1 MVEEIAVLLE
11 GGGEISAAAAAAVI
25 LRTTPITERTLENT
39 AGDERR
45 GRVRLRG
52 EEIAERTEEETEIE
66 DEGILDLDLV
76 RLLQRLVLDLGLALA
91 RESGTAEE
99 AEMNEVDDATIARD
113 LDRRLREEESLGITT
128 MTTIKI
134 TRWMMAVNK
143 DAEGH
148 HGETRR
154 TAAETGR
161 LRIRV
166 QGLQTSDEDEEEE
179 VIESIRSRSKKVT
192 IRKVGKYTRLLH
204 TTTFAKTH
212 LLDITRPL
220 SNYLYEPSFSL
231 SLSLFTS
238 RSHPQP
244 PLLSSPRHH
253 PKSPALI
260 SARLK
265 NKSPTRCY
273 LRSSSSTAP
282 TSPRD

>member
-1 MVEEIAVLLE
+1 MAALEGTRIIGITRSIIITVEEIAVLLE
-11 GGGEISAAAAAAVI
+11 GGGEISAAAGI
-25 LRTTPITERTLENT
+25 LRTTTPITERTPENT

-76 RLLQRLVLDLGLALA
+76 RLLRRLVLDLGLALA

-99 AEMNEVDDATIARD
+99 AELNEVDDATIVRD
-113 LDRRLREEESLGITT
+113 LDRRLREEESRLGVTT

-154 TAAETGR
+154 TDEETGR
-161 LRIRV
+161 HRIRV
-166 QGLQTSDEDEEEE
+166 QGLQTSEEEEEEE

-204 TTTFAKTH
+204 ATTFAKNH

-220 SNYLYEPSFSL
+220 
-231 SLSLFTS
+231 
-238 RSHPQP
+238 
-244 PLLSSPRHH
+244 
-253 PKSPALI
+253 
-260 SARLK
+260 
-265 NKSPTRCY
+265 
-273 LRSSSSTAP
+273 
-282 TSPRD
+282 

>member
-1 MVEEIAVLLE
+1 MAALEGTRIIGITRSIIITVEEIAVLLE
-11 GGGEISAAAAAAVI
+11 GGGEISAAAGI
-25 LRTTPITERTLENT
+25 LRTTTPITERTPPENT

-76 RLLQRLVLDLGLALA
+76 RLLRRLVLDLGLALA

-113 LDRRLREEESLGITT
+113 LDRRLREEESRLGVTT

-148 HGETRR
+148 LGETRR
-154 TAAETGR
+154 TDEETGR

-179 VIESIRSRSKKVT
+179 VIESIRSRSKKVM
-192 IRKVGKYTRLLH
+192 IRKVGK
-204 TTTFAKTH
+204 
-212 LLDITRPL
+212 
-220 SNYLYEPSFSL
+220 
-231 SLSLFTS
+231 
-238 RSHPQP
+238 
-244 PLLSSPRHH
+244 
-253 PKSPALI
+253 
-260 SARLK
+260 
-265 NKSPTRCY
+265 
-273 LRSSSSTAP
+273 
-282 TSPRD
+282 

>member
-1 MVEEIAVLLE
+1 MAALEGTRIIGITRSIIITVEEIAVLLE
-11 GGGEISAAAAAAVI
+11 GGGEISAAAAAVI
-25 LRTTPITERTLENT
+25 LRTTTPITERTPENT

-76 RLLQRLVLDLGLALA
+76 RLLRRLVLDLGLALA

-113 LDRRLREEESLGITT
+113 LDRRLREEESLGVTT

-154 TAAETGR
+154 TDEETGR

-179 VIESIRSRSKKVT
+179 VIESIRSRSKKVM
-192 IRKVGKYTRLLH
+192 IRKVEK
-204 TTTFAKTH
+204 
-212 LLDITRPL
+212 
-220 SNYLYEPSFSL
+220 
-231 SLSLFTS
+231 
-238 RSHPQP
+238 
-244 PLLSSPRHH
+244 
-253 PKSPALI
+253 
-260 SARLK
+260 
-265 NKSPTRCY
+265 
-273 LRSSSSTAP
+273 
-282 TSPRD
+282 

>member
-1 MVEEIAVLLE
+1 MAALEGTRIIIRIIVTVEEIAVLLE
-11 GGGEISAAAAAAVI
+11 GGGEISAAAAAGI
-25 LRTTPITERTLENT
+25 LRTTTPITERTPPENT

-76 RLLQRLVLDLGLALA
+76 RLLRRLVLDLGLALA

-113 LDRRLREEESLGITT
+113 LDRRLREEESLRVTT

-154 TAAETGR
+154 TEEETGR

-179 VIESIRSRSKKVT
+179 VIESIRSRSKKVM
-192 IRKVGKYTRLLH
+192 IRKVENKRDCCTR
-204 TTTFAKTH
+204 
-212 LLDITRPL
+212 
-220 SNYLYEPSFSL
+220 
-231 SLSLFTS
+231 
-238 RSHPQP
+238 
-244 PLLSSPRHH
+244 RHSQ
-253 PKSPALI
+253 KI
-260 SARLK
+260 IF
-265 NKSPTRCY
+265 
-273 LRSSSSTAP
+273 
-282 TSPRD
+282 

>member
-1 MVEEIAVLLE
+1 MEGTRIIGITRSIIITVEEIAVLLE
-11 GGGEISAAAAAAVI
+11 GGGEISAAAGI
-25 LRTTPITERTLENT
+25 LRTTTPITERTPENT

-76 RLLQRLVLDLGLALA
+76 RLLRRLVLDLGLALA

-99 AEMNEVDDATIARD
+99 AELNEVDDATIVRD
-113 LDRRLREEESLGITT
+113 LDRRLREEESRLGVTT

-154 TAAETGR
+154 TDEETGR
-161 LRIRV
+161 HRIRV
-166 QGLQTSDEDEEEE
+166 QGLQTSEEEEEEE

-204 TTTFAKTH
+204 ATTFAKNH

-220 SNYLYEPSFSL
+220 
-231 SLSLFTS
+231 
-238 RSHPQP
+238 
-244 PLLSSPRHH
+244 
-253 PKSPALI
+253 
-260 SARLK
+260 
-265 NKSPTRCY
+265 
-273 LRSSSSTAP
+273 
-282 TSPRD
+282 

>member
-1 MVEEIAVLLE
+1 MAALEGTRIIGITRSIIIITVEEIAVLLE
-11 GGGEISAAAAAAVI
+11 GGGEISAAAAAVI
-25 LRTTPITERTLENT
+25 LRTTTPITERTPPENT
-39 AGDERR
+39 AADEPR

-76 RLLQRLVLDLGLALA
+76 RLLRRLVLDLGLALA

-113 LDRRLREEESLGITT
+113 LDRRLREEESLGVTT

-154 TAAETGR
+154 TDEETGR

-179 VIESIRSRSKKVT
+179 VIESIRSRSKKVM
-192 IRKVGKYTRLLH
+192 IRKVGK
-204 TTTFAKTH
+204 
-212 LLDITRPL
+212 
-220 SNYLYEPSFSL
+220 
-231 SLSLFTS
+231 
-238 RSHPQP
+238 
-244 PLLSSPRHH
+244 
-253 PKSPALI
+253 
-260 SARLK
+260 
-265 NKSPTRCY
+265 
-273 LRSSSSTAP
+273 
-282 TSPRD
+282 

>member
-1 MVEEIAVLLE
+1 MAALEGTRIIGIKRSIIIITVEEIAVLLE
-11 GGGEISAAAAAAVI
+11 GGGEISAVAAAGI
-25 LRTTPITERTLENT
+25 LRTTPITERTPPENT
-39 AGDERR
+39 AADERR

-76 RLLQRLVLDLGLALA
+76 RHLRRLVLDLGLALA

-113 LDRRLREEESLGITT
+113 LDRRLREEESLGVTT
-128 MTTIKI
+128 MTTTITI

-161 LRIRV
+161 HRIRV
-166 QGLQTSDEDEEEE
+166 QGLQTSEEEEEEE

-192 IRKVGKYTRLLH
+192 IRKVGK
-204 TTTFAKTH
+204 
-212 LLDITRPL
+212 
-220 SNYLYEPSFSL
+220 
-231 SLSLFTS
+231 
-238 RSHPQP
+238 
-244 PLLSSPRHH
+244 
-253 PKSPALI
+253 
-260 SARLK
+260 
-265 NKSPTRCY
+265 
-273 LRSSSSTAP
+273 
-282 TSPRD
+282 

>member
-1 MVEEIAVLLE
+1 MAALEGTRIIGITRSIIITVEEIAVLLE
-11 GGGEISAAAAAAVI
+11 GGGEISAVAVI
-25 LRTTPITERTLENT
+25 LRTTTPITERTPENT

-113 LDRRLREEESLGITT
+113 LDRRLREEESRLGVTT

-148 HGETRR
+148 LGETRR
-154 TAAETGR
+154 TDEETGR
-161 LRIRV
+161 HRIRV
-166 QGLQTSDEDEEEE
+166 QGLQTSEEEEEEE

-204 TTTFAKTH
+204 ATTFAKNH

-220 SNYLYEPSFSL
+220 
-231 SLSLFTS
+231 
-238 RSHPQP
+238 
-244 PLLSSPRHH
+244 
-253 PKSPALI
+253 
-260 SARLK
+260 
-265 NKSPTRCY
+265 
-273 LRSSSSTAP
+273 
-282 TSPRD
+282 

>member
-1 MVEEIAVLLE
+1 MEGTRIIGITRSIIITVEEIAVLLE
-11 GGGEISAAAAAAVI
+11 GGGEISAVAVI
-25 LRTTPITERTLENT
+25 LRTTTPITERTPENT

-76 RLLQRLVLDLGLALA
+76 RLLRRLVLDLGLALA

-99 AEMNEVDDATIARD
+99 AELNEVDDATIVRD
-113 LDRRLREEESLGITT
+113 LDRRLREEESRLGVTT

-161 LRIRV
+161 LRLRV

-179 VIESIRSRSKKVT
+179 VIESIRSRSKKVM
-192 IRKVGKYTRLLH
+192 IRKVEK
-204 TTTFAKTH
+204 
-212 LLDITRPL
+212 
-220 SNYLYEPSFSL
+220 
-231 SLSLFTS
+231 
-238 RSHPQP
+238 
-244 PLLSSPRHH
+244 
-253 PKSPALI
+253 
-260 SARLK
+260 
-265 NKSPTRCY
+265 
-273 LRSSSSTAP
+273 
-282 TSPRD
+282 

>member
-1 MVEEIAVLLE
+1 MAALEGTRIIGITRSIIITVEEIAVLLE
-11 GGGEISAAAAAAVI
+11 GGGEISAVAVI
-25 LRTTPITERTLENT
+25 LRTTTPITERTPENT

-76 RLLQRLVLDLGLALA
+76 RLLRRLVLDLGLALA

-99 AEMNEVDDATIARD
+99 AELNEVDDATIVRD
-113 LDRRLREEESLGITT
+113 LDRRLREEESRLGVTT

-148 HGETRR
+148 LGETRR
-154 TAAETGR
+154 TDEETGR
-161 LRIRV
+161 HRIRV
-166 QGLQTSDEDEEEE
+166 QGLQTSEEEEEEE

-204 TTTFAKTH
+204 ATTFAKNH

-220 SNYLYEPSFSL
+220 
-231 SLSLFTS
+231 
-238 RSHPQP
+238 
-244 PLLSSPRHH
+244 
-253 PKSPALI
+253 
-260 SARLK
+260 
-265 NKSPTRCY
+265 
-273 LRSSSSTAP
+273 
-282 TSPRD
+282 

>member
-1 MVEEIAVLLE
+1 LAALEGTRIIGITRSIIITVEEIAVLLE
-11 GGGEISAAAAAAVI
+11 GGGEISAVAVI
-25 LRTTPITERTLENT
+25 LRTTTPITERTPENT

-76 RLLQRLVLDLGLALA
+76 RLLRRLVLDLGLALA

-99 AEMNEVDDATIARD
+99 AELNEVDDATIVRD
-113 LDRRLREEESLGITT
+113 LDRRLREEESRLGVTT

-148 HGETRR
+148 LGETRR
-154 TAAETGR
+154 TDEETGR
-161 LRIRV
+161 HRIRV
-166 QGLQTSDEDEEEE
+166 QGLQTSEEEEEEE

-204 TTTFAKTH
+204 ATTFAKNH

-220 SNYLYEPSFSL
+220 
-231 SLSLFTS
+231 
-238 RSHPQP
+238 
-244 PLLSSPRHH
+244 
-253 PKSPALI
+253 
-260 SARLK
+260 
-265 NKSPTRCY
+265 
-273 LRSSSSTAP
+273 
-282 TSPRD
+282 

>member
-1 MVEEIAVLLE
+1 LAALGTRIIGITRSIIIMVEEIAVLLE

-76 RLLQRLVLDLGLALA
+76 RLLRRLVLDLGLALA

-148 HGETRR
+148 LRETRR
-154 TAAETGR
+154 TDEETGR
-161 LRIRV
+161 HRIRV
-166 QGLQTSDEDEEEE
+166 QGLQTSDEEEEE
-179 VIESIRSRSKKVT
+179 EAIESIRSRRKKVM
-192 IRKVGKYTRLLH
+192 IRKVGK
-204 TTTFAKTH
+204 
-212 LLDITRPL
+212 
-220 SNYLYEPSFSL
+220 
-231 SLSLFTS
+231 
-238 RSHPQP
+238 
-244 PLLSSPRHH
+244 
-253 PKSPALI
+253 
-260 SARLK
+260 
-265 NKSPTRCY
+265 
-273 LRSSSSTAP
+273 
-282 TSPRD
+282 

>member
-1 MVEEIAVLLE
+1 MEGTRIIGITRSIIITVEEIAVLLE
-11 GGGEISAAAAAAVI
+11 GGGEISAAAGI
-25 LRTTPITERTLENT
+25 LRTTTPITERTPENT

-76 RLLQRLVLDLGLALA
+76 RLLRRLVLDLGLALA

-99 AEMNEVDDATIARD
+99 AELNEVDDATIVRD
-113 LDRRLREEESLGITT
+113 LDRRLREEESRLGVTT

-148 HGETRR
+148 LGETRR
-154 TAAETGR
+154 TDEETGR
-161 LRIRV
+161 HRIRV
-166 QGLQTSDEDEEEE
+166 QGLQTSEEEEEEE

-204 TTTFAKTH
+204 ATTFAKNH

-220 SNYLYEPSFSL
+220 
-231 SLSLFTS
+231 
-238 RSHPQP
+238 
-244 PLLSSPRHH
+244 
-253 PKSPALI
+253 
-260 SARLK
+260 
-265 NKSPTRCY
+265 
-273 LRSSSSTAP
+273 
-282 TSPRD
+282 

>member
-1 MVEEIAVLLE
+1 MAALEGTRIIGITRSIIITVEEIAVLLE

-76 RLLQRLVLDLGLALA
+76 RLLRRLVLDLGLALA

-99 AEMNEVDDATIARD
+99 AELNEVDDATIVRD
-113 LDRRLREEESLGITT
+113 LDRRLREEESRLGVTT

-148 HGETRR
+148 LRETRR
-154 TAAETGR
+154 TDEETGR
-161 LRIRV
+161 HRIRV
-166 QGLQTSDEDEEEE
+166 QGLQTSDEEEEE
-179 VIESIRSRSKKVT
+179 EAIESIRSRRKKVM
-192 IRKVGKYTRLLH
+192 IRKVGK
-204 TTTFAKTH
+204 
-212 LLDITRPL
+212 
-220 SNYLYEPSFSL
+220 
-231 SLSLFTS
+231 
-238 RSHPQP
+238 
-244 PLLSSPRHH
+244 
-253 PKSPALI
+253 
-260 SARLK
+260 
-265 NKSPTRCY
+265 
-273 LRSSSSTAP
+273 
-282 TSPRD
+282 

>member
-1 MVEEIAVLLE
+1 MAALEGTRIIGITRSIIIITVEEIAVLLE
-11 GGGEISAAAAAAVI
+11 GGGEISAAAAAVI
-25 LRTTPITERTLENT
+25 LRTTTPITERTPPENT
-39 AGDERR
+39 AADERR

-76 RLLQRLVLDLGLALA
+76 RLLRRLVLDLGLALA

-113 LDRRLREEESLGITT
+113 LDRRLREEESLGVMGVTT

-154 TAAETGR
+154 TDEETGR

-166 QGLQTSDEDEEEE
+166 QGLQTSDEEEEEE
-179 VIESIRSRSKKVT
+179 VIESIRSRSKKVM
-192 IRKVGKYTRLLH
+192 IRKVENKRDCCTR
-204 TTTFAKTH
+204 
-212 LLDITRPL
+212 
-220 SNYLYEPSFSL
+220 
-231 SLSLFTS
+231 
-238 RSHPQP
+238 
-244 PLLSSPRHH
+244 RHSQ
-253 PKSPALI
+253 KI
-260 SARLK
+260 IF
-265 NKSPTRCY
+265 
-273 LRSSSSTAP
+273 
-282 TSPRD
+282 

>member
-1 MVEEIAVLLE
+1 MITVEEIAVLLE

-76 RLLQRLVLDLGLALA
+76 RLLRRLVLDLGLGLA

-113 LDRRLREEESLGITT
+113 LDRRLREEESLGVTT

-134 TRWMMAVNK
+134 TRWMMVVNK

-148 HGETRR
+148 LGETRR
-154 TAAETGR
+154 TKEEETGR
-161 LRIRV
+161 HRIRV
-166 QGLQTSDEDEEEE
+166 QGLQTSEEEE
-179 VIESIRSRSKKVT
+179 EEAIESIRSRSKKVM
-192 IRKVGKYTRLLH
+192 IRKVGK
-204 TTTFAKTH
+204 
-212 LLDITRPL
+212 
-220 SNYLYEPSFSL
+220 
-231 SLSLFTS
+231 
-238 RSHPQP
+238 
-244 PLLSSPRHH
+244 
-253 PKSPALI
+253 
-260 SARLK
+260 
-265 NKSPTRCY
+265 
-273 LRSSSSTAP
+273 
-282 TSPRD
+282 

>member
-1 MVEEIAVLLE
+1 MAALEGTRIIGITRSIIITVEEIAVLLE
-11 GGGEISAAAAAAVI
+11 GGGEISAVAVI
-25 LRTTPITERTLENT
+25 LRTTTPITERTPPENT
-39 AGDERR
+39 VGDERR

-76 RLLQRLVLDLGLALA
+76 RLLRRLVLDLGLALA

-99 AEMNEVDDATIARD
+99 AELNEVDDATIVRD
-113 LDRRLREEESLGITT
+113 LDRRLREEESLGVTT

-148 HGETRR
+148 LGETRR
-154 TAAETGR
+154 TDEETGR
-161 LRIRV
+161 HRIRV
-166 QGLQTSDEDEEEE
+166 QGLQTSEEEEEEE

-204 TTTFAKTH
+204 ATTFAKNH

-220 SNYLYEPSFSL
+220 
-231 SLSLFTS
+231 
-238 RSHPQP
+238 
-244 PLLSSPRHH
+244 
-253 PKSPALI
+253 
-260 SARLK
+260 
-265 NKSPTRCY
+265 
-273 LRSSSSTAP
+273 
-282 TSPRD
+282 